1 MSKNIISIEE
11 LNKSFAEKLICKN
24 SSFGIFENEKIG
36 LVGIN
41 GCGKSTLLKLLIG
54 IEPAD
59 SGNITFRKNIRTG
72 YLPQIPQLNAE
83 NTIYEEIYYSDHP
96 QFDLLRK
103 YHKILKRLETEPSSA
118 VEEEHHRIIKEIE
131 IKDTWKIEV
140 KAKSI
145 LDKFGFS
152 DINQKIST
160 LSGGQK
166 RRIDLA
172 RVLMDEPDILLL
184 DEPTNHLDIDTIE
197 WFQNYLSNYKGT
209 ILFVTHDRYFLDAV
223 SNKIIEMDNGQ
234 INFYKGNYSYYLRK
248 REQQDIDV
256 QRKET
261 RRKAQLK
268 KELKWLQRG
277 AKART
282 SKPKDHLDRVK
293 ELIDKSYLSKNK
305 DLDISFKTK
314 RLGKTILEIR
324 NISKQ
329 YDDKI
334 LFANFNHNF
343 QKLERIGIIGA
354 NGCGKTTL
362 LKCIMEEIEPDRGSI
377 KIGINTSFSYFQQNI
392 DEFDNDQ
399 TVLNYIQD
407 FAHNI
412 RTADGILHS
421 ASEMLQRFLFDGK
434 MQQSKL
440 ENLSGGEKKR
450 LYLLR
455 SLMFGSNFII
465 LDEPTNDLDIRTLEI
480 LEDYLDA
487 FKGCII
493 VVSHDRYFLDRVTD
507 YLFIFDEDRIIKFP
521 GNYSDFLLVKK
532 YRNEEKKKK
541 SAYVK
546 KYKKNIATAR
556 QENIKQEVIKKL
568 SFNEKREIKLI
579 EKEIK
584 NIEDQILSLNNK
596 IEKEA
601 SSLSPADFRKIT
613 NKLEEFKEK
622 LDELE
627 FRWLELDEKD

>member
-24 SSFGIFENEKIG
+24 NSFGIFENEKIG

-41 GCGKSTLLKLLIG
+41 GCGKSTLLKLLVG
-54 IEPAD
+54 IEPVD
-59 SGNITFRKNIRTG
+59 SGKITFRKNVRTG
-72 YLPQIPQLNAE
+72 YLPQIPKLDPDK
-83 NTIYEEIYYSDHP
+83 TIYEEIYFSDHP
-96 QFDLLRK
+96 QFELLRK
-103 YHKILKRLETEPSSA
+103 YYRILNKLETEPTKA
-118 VEEEHHRIIKEIE
+118 LEEEHYHSIKEIE
-131 IKDTWKIEV
+131 VNDAWKIEI

-145 LDKFGFS
+145 LNKFGFN

-197 WFQNYLSNYKGT
+197 WFQDYLSSYKGT
-209 ILFVTHDRYFLDAV
+209 IIFVTHDRYFLDAV
-223 SNKIIEMDNGQ
+223 SDKIIEMENGK
-234 INFYKGNYSYYLRK
+234 IYFFKGNYSYYLRK
-248 REQQDIDV
+248 KEQQDIDV

-277 AKART
+277 ARART

-293 ELIDKSYLSKNK
+293 ELINKSYLSENK

-314 RLGKTILEIR
+314 RLGKTILEIK
-324 NISKQ
+324 NITKQ
-329 YDDKI
+329 YDDKV
-334 LFANFNHNF
+334 LFKNFNHNF
-343 QKLERIGIIGA
+343 QKLERIGIIGP

-362 LKCIMEEIEPDRGSI
+362 LKCIMEEIDPDNGSI
-377 KIGINTSFSYFQQNI
+377 KIGVNTSFSYFQQNI
-392 DEFDNDQ
+392 EEFDNDQ
-399 TVLNYIQD
+399 TVLGYIQE

-434 MQQSKL
+434 MQQSRL

-455 SLMFGSNFII
+455 SLMFGNNFII

-507 YLFIFDEDRIIKFP
+507 YLLIFDDDRIIKFP

-532 YRNEEKKKK
+532 YRDEEKIKEGKKIESKKKK
-541 SAYVK
+541 
-546 KYKKNIATAR
+546 
-556 QENIKQEVIKKL
+556 IKKVSHKL
-568 SFNEKREIKLI
+568 NFNEKREIVLI
-579 EKEIK
+579 EKK
-584 NIEDQILSLNNK
+584 MKDIEDQISIMNTK

-601 SSLSPADFRKIT
+601 SSLSPVEFKEIT
-613 NKLEEFKEK
+613 NKLEELQDE
-622 LDELE
+622 LDKLE
-627 FRWLELDEKD
+627 FRWLELDEKN

>member
-24 SSFGIFENEKIG
+24 SSFGIFKNEKIG

-41 GCGKSTLLKLLIG
+41 GCGKSTLLKLLVG

-59 SGNITFRKNIRTG
+59 SGKITFRKNIRTG
-72 YLPQIPQLNAE
+72 YLPQIPQLDPQK
-83 NTIYEEIYYSDHP
+83 TIYEEIYFSDHP

-103 YHKILKRLETEPSSA
+103 YYRILNKLETEPTKA
-118 VEEEHHRIIKEIE
+118 LEEEHHRIIKEIE
-131 IKDTWKIEV
+131 INDAWKIEV

-152 DINQKIST
+152 DINLKIST

-172 RVLMDEPDILLL
+172 RVLMDEPDVLLL

-197 WFQNYLSNYKGT
+197 WFQDYLSNYKGT
-209 ILFVTHDRYFLDAV
+209 IIFVTHDRYFLDAV
-223 SNKIIEMDNGQ
+223 SDKIIEMENGK
-234 INFYKGNYSYYLRK
+234 INFFKGNYSYYLRK
-248 REQQDIDV
+248 KEQLDIDV

-268 KELKWLQRG
+268 KELKWLRRG
-277 AKART
+277 ARART
-282 SKPKDHLDRVK
+282 SKPKDHLHRVK
-293 ELIDKSYLSKNK
+293 ELIDKSYLSENQ

-334 LFANFNHNF
+334 LFSNFNHNF
-343 QKLERIGIIGA
+343 QKLERIGIIGL

-362 LKCIMEEIEPDRGSI
+362 LRCIMEEIEPDNGSI
-377 KIGINTSFSYFQQNI
+377 KIGVNTSFSYFQQYI
-392 DEFDNDQ
+392 DELDINQ
-399 TVLNYIQD
+399 TVLGYIQS

-455 SLMFGSNFII
+455 SLMFGNNFII

-507 YLFIFDEDRIIKFP
+507 YLFVFDDDRIIKFP

-532 YRNEEKKKK
+532 YRDEEKKKK
-541 SAYVK
+541 K
-546 KYKKNIATAR
+546 KKLENKK
-556 QENIKQEVIKKL
+556 QKIKKVSSKL
-568 SFNEKREIKLI
+568 NFKEKREIKLI
-579 EKEIK
+579 EKEMG
-584 NIEDQILSLNNK
+584 NIEDKISTLNGR
-596 IEKEA
+596 IENEA
-601 SSLSPADFRKIT
+601 SILSPADFREIT
-613 NKLEEFKEK
+613 NELEELKVR
-622 LDELE
+622 LDEHE
-627 FRWLELDEKD
+627 FRWLELDEKN

>member
-11 LNKSFAEKLICKN
+11 LNKAFAEKLICKDN
-24 SSFGIFENEKIG
+24 SFGIFAKEKIG

-41 GCGKSTLLKLLIG
+41 GCGKSTLLKLLVG
-54 IEPAD
+54 IEPLD
-59 SGNITFRKNIRTG
+59 SGNITFRKGIRAG
-72 YLPQIPQLNAE
+72 YLPQIPQLDLE
-83 NTIYEEIYYSDHP
+83 KTIYEEIYFSDHP

-103 YHKILKRLETEPSSA
+103 YYRTLGELEKNPSPNL
-118 VEEEHHRIIKEIE
+118 EEEHHRIIKEIE
-131 IKDTWKIEV
+131 VKDAWKIEV

-145 LDKFGFS
+145 LDKFGFN

-172 RVLMDEPDILLL
+172 RVLMDEPDVLLL
-184 DEPTNHLDIDTIE
+184 DEPTNHLDLDTIE
-197 WFQNYLSNYKGT
+197 WFQDYLSNYNGT
-209 ILFVTHDRYFLDAV
+209 IIFVTHDRYFLDAV
-223 SNKIIEMDNGQ
+223 SDKIMEMENGQ
-234 INFYKGNYSYYLRK
+234 INFFKGNYSYYLRK
-248 REQQDIDV
+248 KEQQDIGV

-268 KELKWLQRG
+268 KEIKWLQRG
-277 AKART
+277 ARART

-293 ELIDKSYLSKNK
+293 ELIDKSYLSENK

-314 RLGKTILEIR
+314 RLGKTILEIK
-324 NISKQ
+324 NITKQ

-334 LFANFNHNF
+334 LFSNFNHNF
-343 QKLERIGIIGA
+343 QKLERIGIIGP

-362 LKCIMEEIEPDRGSI
+362 LKCIMEEIDPDNGSI
-377 KIGINTSFSYFQQNI
+377 KIGVNTSFSYFQQNI
-392 DEFDNDQ
+392 EEFDNNQ
-399 TVLNYIQD
+399 TVLGYIQE

-434 MQQSKL
+434 MQQNRL

-455 SLMFGSNFII
+455 SLMFGNNFII

-507 YLFIFDEDRIIKFP
+507 HLFVFEEDRIIKFP

-532 YRNEEKKKK
+532 YRDEEKKKK
-541 SAYVK
+541 K
-546 KYKKNIATAR
+546 KKLESKKLKT
-556 QENIKQEVIKKL
+556 KKVSSKL

-579 EKEIK
+579 EKEIPE
-584 NIEDQILSLNNK
+584 IEKQISALNSK

-601 SSLSPADFRKIT
+601 SILSPADFKEIT
-613 NKLEEFKEK
+613 TELDKLKVRMDKLES
-622 LDELE
+622 
-627 FRWLELDEKD
+627 RWLELDEKN

>member
-1 MSKNIISIEE
+1 MSKNLISIEE
-11 LNKSFAEKLICKN
+11 LNKAYSEKLICKN

-41 GCGKSTLLKLLIG
+41 GCGKTTLLKLLIG

-59 SGNITFRKNIRTG
+59 SGNITFRKGIRVG
-72 YLPQIPQLNAE
+72 YLSQNPQLDPE
-83 NTIYEEIYYSDHP
+83 KTIYEEIYFSDHP

-103 YHKILKRLETEPSSA
+103 YYNILNKLETSTSPA
-118 VEEEHHRIIKEIE
+118 LEEEHHKIVREIE
-131 IKDTWKIEV
+131 VNDAWKIEV

-145 LDKFGFS
+145 LNKFGFNN
-152 DINQKIST
+152 INLKIST

-172 RVLMDEPDILLL
+172 SVLMDEPDILLL
-184 DEPTNHLDIDTIE
+184 DEPTNHLDLDTIE
-197 WFQNYLSNYKGT
+197 WFQDYLTNYKGT
-209 ILFVTHDRYFLDAV
+209 ILFVTHDRYFLDTV
-223 SNKIIEMDNGQ
+223 SDRILEMDNGQ
-234 INFYKGNYSYYLRK
+234 LNFYKGNYSYYLRK
-248 REQQDIDV
+248 KEQQNIDV

-268 KELKWLQRG
+268 KELNWLQRG
-277 AKART
+277 ARART
-282 SKPKDHLDRVK
+282 SKPKDHLNRVR
-293 ELIDKSYLSKNK
+293 ELIDKSYLSESK

-329 YDDKI
+329 YDEKV
-334 LFANFNHNF
+334 LFKNFNHNF
-343 QKLERIGIIGA
+343 QKLERIGIIGP

-362 LKCIMEEIEPDRGSI
+362 LKCIMEEIDPDNGSI
-377 KIGINTSFSYFQQNI
+377 KIGVNTSFSYFQQYI
-392 DEFDNDQ
+392 DEFDNNQ
-399 TVLNYIQD
+399 TVLSYIQE

-412 RTADGILHS
+412 RTADGTLHS

-434 MQQSKL
+434 LQQSKL

-455 SLMFGSNFII
+455 SLMFGNNFII

-493 VVSHDRYFLDRVTD
+493 VVSHDRFFLDRITD
-507 YLFIFDEDRIIKFP
+507 HLFIFDDNRIIKFP

-532 YRNEEKKKK
+532 YRDEETKDKKKRDEIK
-541 SAYVK
+541 IK
-546 KYKKNIATAR
+546 PKNITI
-556 QENIKQEVIKKL
+556 NKL
-568 SFNEKREIKLI
+568 SYHEKRELELI
-579 EKEIK
+579 EKEIPE
-584 NIEDQILSLNNK
+584 IEEQIIILNNK
-596 IEKEA
+596 IEIEA
-601 SSLSPADFRKIT
+601 SSLSPTNFKEIT
-613 NKLEEFKEK
+613 NKLEELQIK

-627 FRWLELDEKD
+627 SRWLELDEKE

>member
-1 MSKNIISIEE
+1 LSKNLISIED
-11 LNKSFAEKLICKN
+11 LKKSFAEKVICGN

-36 LVGIN
+36 IVGIN
-41 GCGKSTLLKLLIG
+41 GCGKSTLLKLLVG

-59 SGNITFRKNIRTG
+59 SGNITLRKNIRIG
-72 YLPQIPQLNAE
+72 YLSQIPSLNPE
-83 NTIYEEIYYSDHP
+83 NSIYEEIYFSDNP

-103 YHKILKRLETEPSSA
+103 YYNVLNKLENDQTQNLED
-118 VEEEHHRIIKEIE
+118 EHNLLVKNIE
-131 IKDTWKIEV
+131 SQDAWKIEI

-145 LDKFGFS
+145 LNKLGFK
-152 DINQKIST
+152 DINQKISE

-172 RVLMDEPDILLL
+172 RALMDEPEILLL
-184 DEPTNHLDIDTIE
+184 DEPTNHLDLDTIE
-197 WFQNYLSNYKGT
+197 WFQDYLFNYQGT
-209 ILFVTHDRYFLDAV
+209 VLFVTHDRYFLDAV
-223 SNKIIEMDNGQ
+223 SNKILEMDNGK
-234 INFYKGNYSYYLRK
+234 INFFKGNYSYYLRK
-248 REQQDIDV
+248 KEQQDIDIL
-256 QRKET
+256 RKET

-268 KELKWLQRG
+268 KELKWLHRQ

-293 ELIDKSYLSKNK
+293 ELIDKSYLSENM

-314 RLGKTILEIR
+314 RMGKTILEIR

-334 LFANFNHNF
+334 LFKNFNHNF
-343 QKLERIGIIGA
+343 QKLERIGIIGP

-362 LKCIMEEIEPDRGSI
+362 LKCVMEEIDPENGSI
-377 KIGINTSFSYFQQNI
+377 KIGVNTSFSYFQQNI
-392 DEFDNDQ
+392 DEFDNNQ
-399 TVLNYIQD
+399 TVLDYIQD
-407 FAHNI
+407 LAHNI
-412 RTADGILHS
+412 RTADGVLHP

-434 MQQSKL
+434 MQQCKL
-440 ENLSGGEKKR
+440 ANLSGGEKKR

-507 YLFIFDEDRIIKFP
+507 HLFIFDDNRIIKFP
-521 GNYSDFLLVKK
+521 GNYSDYLLVKK
-532 YRNEEKKKK
+532 YRDEEKIEQKKK
-541 SAYVK
+541 SSK
-546 KYKKNIATAR
+546 AR
-556 QENIKQEVIKKL
+556 SKRVSTKL
-568 SFNEKREIKLI
+568 SFNEKREIDMI
-579 EKEIK
+579 EKEIPE
-584 NIEDQILSLNNK
+584 IEKQISLLNRK
-596 IEKEA
+596 IEEEA
-601 SSLSPADFRKIT
+601 STLSPDDFKEIT
-613 NKLEEFKEK
+613 EKLEKLQIK

-627 FRWLELDEKD
+627 SRWLELDERN

>member
-11 LNKSFAEKLICKN
+11 LNKSFAEKLICKD
-24 SSFGIFENEKIG
+24 SSFGIFANEKIG

-54 IEPAD
+54 IEPPD
-59 SGNITFRKNIRTG
+59 SGNITFRKSIRVG
-72 YLPQIPQLNAE
+72 YLPQIPQLDPE
-83 NTIYEEIYYSDHP
+83 KTIYEEIYFTDHP

-103 YHKILKRLETEPSSA
+103 YYRILRELETKPTKA
-118 VEEEHHRIIKEIE
+118 LEEEHHRIIKEIE
-131 IKDTWKIEV
+131 SKDAWKIEV

-145 LDKFGFS
+145 LDKFGFD
-152 DINQKIST
+152 DINLRIST

-172 RVLMDEPDILLL
+172 RVLMDEPDVLLL
-184 DEPTNHLDIDTIE
+184 DEPTNHLDLNTIE
-197 WFQNYLSNYKGT
+197 WFQDYLSNYKGT
-209 ILFVTHDRYFLDAV
+209 IIFVTHDRYFLDAV
-223 SNKIIEMDNGQ
+223 SDKIIEMENGQ
-234 INFYKGNYSYYLRK
+234 INFFKGNYSYYLRK
-248 REQQDIDV
+248 KEQQDIDV

-268 KELKWLQRG
+268 KEIKWLQRG
-277 AKART
+277 ARART

-293 ELIDKSYLSKNK
+293 ELIDKSYLSENK

-314 RLGKTILEIR
+314 RLGKTILEIK
-324 NISKQ
+324 NITKQ

-334 LFANFNHNF
+334 LFTNFNHNF
-343 QKLERIGIIGA
+343 QKLERIGIIGP

-362 LKCIMEEIEPDRGSI
+362 LKCIMEEIDPDNGSI
-377 KIGINTSFSYFQQNI
+377 KIGVNTSFSYFQQNI
-392 DEFDNDQ
+392 EEFDNNQ
-399 TVLNYIQD
+399 TVLGYIQE

-434 MQQSKL
+434 MQQNRL

-455 SLMFGSNFII
+455 SLMFGDNFII

-507 YLFIFDEDRIIKFP
+507 HLFVFDEDRIVKFP
-521 GNYSDFLLVKK
+521 GNYSDYLLVKK
-532 YRNEEKKKK
+532 YRDEEKKERKK
-541 SAYVK
+541 KTGFK
-546 KYKKNIATAR
+546 KHTKTKVTG
-556 QENIKQEVIKKL
+556 KL
-568 SFNEKREIKLI
+568 SYHEIRELRLI
-579 EKEIK
+579 EKEIPE
-584 NIEDQILSLNNK
+584 IEKQTSELNSK

-601 SSLSPADFRKIT
+601 SILSPADFREIT
-613 NKLEEFKEK
+613 NELKKLEVRM
-622 LDELE
+622 DELE
-627 FRWLELDEKD
+627 SRWLELDEKN

>member
-1 MSKNIISIEE
+1 LSKNIISIEE

-24 SSFGIFENEKIG
+24 NSFGIFENEKIG

-41 GCGKSTLLKLLIG
+41 GCGKSTLLKLLVG
-54 IEPAD
+54 IEPVD
-59 SGNITFRKNIRTG
+59 SGKITFRKNIRTG
-72 YLPQIPQLNAE
+72 YLPQIPKLDPDK
-83 NTIYEEIYYSDHP
+83 TIYEEIYFSDHP
-96 QFDLLRK
+96 QFELLRK
-103 YHKILKRLETEPSSA
+103 YYRILNKLETEPTKA
-118 VEEEHHRIIKEIE
+118 LEEEHYHSIKEIE
-131 IKDTWKIEV
+131 VNDAWKIEI

-145 LDKFGFS
+145 LNKFGFN

-197 WFQNYLSNYKGT
+197 WFQDYLSSYKGT
-209 ILFVTHDRYFLDAV
+209 IIFVTHDRYFLDAV
-223 SNKIIEMDNGQ
+223 SDKIIEMENGK
-234 INFYKGNYSYYLRK
+234 IYFFKGNYSYYLRK
-248 REQQDIDV
+248 KEQQDIDV

-277 AKART
+277 ARART

-293 ELIDKSYLSKNK
+293 ELIDKSYLSENK

-314 RLGKTILEIR
+314 RLGKTILEIK
-324 NISKQ
+324 NITKQ
-329 YDDKI
+329 YDDKV
-334 LFANFNHNF
+334 LFKNFNHNF
-343 QKLERIGIIGA
+343 QKLERIGIIGP

-362 LKCIMEEIEPDRGSI
+362 LKCIMEEIDPDNGSI
-377 KIGINTSFSYFQQNI
+377 KIGVNTSFSYFQQNI
-392 DEFDNDQ
+392 EEFDNDQ
-399 TVLNYIQD
+399 TVLGYIQE

-434 MQQSKL
+434 MQQSRL

-455 SLMFGSNFII
+455 SLMFGNNFII

-507 YLFIFDEDRIIKFP
+507 YLLIFDDDRIIKFP

-532 YRNEEKKKK
+532 YRDEEKIKEGKKIESKKKK
-541 SAYVK
+541 
-546 KYKKNIATAR
+546 
-556 QENIKQEVIKKL
+556 IKKVSHKL
-568 SFNEKREIKLI
+568 NFNEKREIVLI
-579 EKEIK
+579 EKK
-584 NIEDQILSLNNK
+584 MKDIEDQISIMNTK

-601 SSLSPADFRKIT
+601 SSLSPIEFKEIT
-613 NKLEEFKEK
+613 NKLEELQDE
-622 LDELE
+622 LDKLE
-627 FRWLELDEKD
+627 FRWLELDEKN